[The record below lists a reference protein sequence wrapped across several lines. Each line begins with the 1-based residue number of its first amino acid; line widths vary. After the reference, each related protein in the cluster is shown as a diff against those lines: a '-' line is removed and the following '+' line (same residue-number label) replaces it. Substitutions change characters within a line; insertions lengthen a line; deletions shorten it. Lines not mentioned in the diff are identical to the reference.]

1 MGRSPGF
8 APLIPG
14 HGARGR
20 DGVHQI
26 SAACLGLIRE
36 AERIAG
42 VTAIDAVVFSGWT
55 PNGGP
60 SEAEQMRSA
69 WRGPE
74 VELVVEPTASVTAE
88 NATRTLPL
96 LIERGIQRAVVVCA
110 PFHLYRARFF
120 FTRLFDPYGVE
131 TEFRVAQTPP
141 SVGAIL
147 WEVAAA
153 TAARRQLRTAKRELA
168 QVVR

>member
-1 MGRSPGF
+1 MRT
-8 APLIPG
+8 AIVIPG

-26 SAACLGLIRE
+26 SAVCLGLIRE

-88 NATRTLPL
+88 NASRTIPL
-96 LIERGIQRAVVVCA
+96 LTKRGIRRAVVVCA
-110 PFHLYRARFF
+110 PFHLYRTRFF
-120 FTRLFDPYGVE
+120 FTRLYAAHGID
-131 TEFRVAQTPP
+131 TDFRVARVPA
-141 SVGAIL
+141 GFRAFM

-153 TAARRQLRTAKRELA
+153 AACRRHLRAARAELGRA
-168 QVVR
+168 ASS